1 MIYGFDF
8 GTSNSAISVFDG
20 SRVTL
25 VPLEPDTE
33 TPGIMP
39 SYWYYDEF
47 EREWHT
53 GRSALREYE
62 QNYGEGRFIQSL
74 KKVVADEN
82 FIGTSVGNR
91 FIKVESL
98 IEIFFRAVKKKA
110 DSYTGEN
117 IKSIQIGRPVN
128 FSAIDSNG
136 IAVERLE
143 KGAKSAGFETIHFMY
158 EPLAATYTLKEKITA
173 PATIF
178 TLDMG
183 GGTTDISIVRL
194 HPPDDDNDKVLF
206 SSGVSVGGND
216 FNSAIMMSRLLDY
229 FGNGTKYK
237 TAFGK
242 EMPFPRILLSDIS
255 QWYTVL
261 RANQNRRLVEFI
273 DTAKKSSSDPDKI
286 EALEQLIFDQE
297 GLELF
302 RSIEAAKIELS
313 TQEASSISYHRGKIS
328 IDEHILKNQFET
340 YILNDHDQIAVLIDE
355 ALASANLSADGIDGV
370 LLVGGSVR
378 VPLFKALV
386 KKKFPEAVI
395 YNPDFLTTVA
405 YGLSAA
411 KYN

>member
-8 GTSNSAISVFDG
+8 GTSNSSISVFDG
-20 SRVTL
+20 SRVSL
-25 VPLEPDTE
+25 IPLEPDSD

-39 SYWYYDEF
+39 SYWYYDGYEK
-47 EREWHT
+47 EWHT
-53 GRSALREYE
+53 GRNALVEYE

-74 KKVVADEN
+74 KKVVADES
-82 FIGTSVGNR
+82 FIGTSIGNR
-91 FIKVESL
+91 FIKVERL
-98 IEIFFRAVKKKA
+98 IEIFFRAVKQKA
-110 DSYTGEN
+110 DSFTGEN
-117 IKSIQIGRPVN
+117 VKSIQIGRPVN
-128 FSAIDSNG
+128 FSAANSNDV
-136 IAVERLE
+136 AVDRLE
-143 KGAKSAGFETIHFMY
+143 KAARAAGFETIQFLY
-158 EPLAATYTLKEKITA
+158 EPLAATYTLKEKMTA

-194 HPPDDDNDKVLF
+194 YPPDQDDDKVLF

-216 FNSAIMMSRLLDY
+216 FNSAMMMSRLLDY

-237 TAFGK
+237 SMFGK

-261 RANQNRRLVEFI
+261 RANQNRRLAEFI
-273 DTAKKSSSDPDKI
+273 ETAKKSSSDPEKI

-297 GLELF
+297 GLDLF
-302 RSIEAAKIELS
+302 RAIEAAKIELS
-313 TQEASSISYHRGKIS
+313 TQDASDLGYHQGKIN
-328 IDEHILKNQFET
+328 IDEHIRRDEFEN
-340 YILNDHDQIAVLIDE
+340 YIRADHDKIAALVDD
-355 ALASANLSADGIDGV
+355 ALAKANLAAGSIDGV

-386 KKKFPEAVI
+386 KSKFPDAVI